1 MTNTVTK
8 IADEQWEAQLPV
20 PVGYRLLVALPDID
34 DHYEGTSL
42 LKTDTEKH
50 REYIMSIMGVV
61 IDMGADAYSDKE
73 RFPEGPWCKVGDYV
87 MFRMNTGTRFKV
99 NGKEF
104 RLMND
109 DSVEA
114 VIPDP
119 RGIMTVQEQSMPF
132 QKVEFEFPD
141 EKEEESTE
149 IEVEPSSAEEI
160 KKPAR
165 AKAEEADSLEI
176 EVVDDTPKADRGRK
190 PSEPPEDVTEEELED
205 YSEKVQKRI
214 KHFSKGYH
222 DERREKERAIR
233 EREELERF
241 AKQLVEENNKLKG
254 DVTKN
259 QTALVEQAKKNA
271 EAESDAA
278 KQAYK
283 AAYESGDSDAVLSAQ
298 DKLTAAKIKAD
309 RLANFKIPTL
319 QETEVPVPSKTESA
333 PQTGHD
339 PRAEEWK
346 TQNPWFN
353 VDDEMTSLALG
364 LHNKLIK
371 EGVSP
376 QSDEYYERIDSR
388 MRQVFP
394 DSFEDADQQ
403 TEVTPKRSANVVAPA
418 TRSTAPK
425 KVKLSQ
431 TQIALSRR
439 LGLTPEQYARQVALD
454 MRKQNG

>member
-1 MTNTVTK
+1 
-8 IADEQWEAQLPV
+8 
-20 PVGYRLLVALPDID
+20 
-34 DHYEGTSL
+34 
-42 LKTDTEKH
+42 
-50 REYIMSIMGVV
+50 
-61 IDMGADAYSDKE
+61 
-73 RFPEGPWCKVGDYV
+73 
-87 MFRMNTGTRFKV
+87 
-99 NGKEF
+99 
-104 RLMND
+104 
-109 DSVEA
+109 
-114 VIPDP
+114 
-119 RGIMTVQEQSMPF
+119 MPF

-222 DERREKERAIR
+222 DERREKEKAIR

-259 QTALVEQAKKNA
+259 QTALIEQAKKNA

-283 AAYESGDSDAVLSAQ
+283 TAYESGDPDAVLSAQ
-298 DKLTAAKIKAD
+298 EKLTAAKIKAD
-309 RLANFKIPTL
+309 RLANFKIPAL
-319 QETEVPVPSKTESA
+319 QETQVPVPSRTESA

-346 TQNPWFN
+346 AQNPWFN

-364 LHNKLIK
+364 LHTKLIK

-394 DSFEDADQQ
+394 DNFEDADQQ
-403 TEVTPKRSANVVAPA
+403 TEVTPRRSANVVAPA

-431 TQIALSRR
+431 TQVALSKR
-439 LGLTPEQYARQVALD
+439 LGLTPEQYARQVAID

>member
-1 MTNTVTK
+1 
-8 IADEQWEAQLPV
+8 
-20 PVGYRLLVALPDID
+20 
-34 DHYEGTSL
+34 
-42 LKTDTEKH
+42 
-50 REYIMSIMGVV
+50 
-61 IDMGADAYSDKE
+61 
-73 RFPEGPWCKVGDYV
+73 
-87 MFRMNTGTRFKV
+87 
-99 NGKEF
+99 
-104 RLMND
+104 
-109 DSVEA
+109 
-114 VIPDP
+114 
-119 RGIMTVQEQSMPF
+119 MPF

-222 DERREKERAIR
+222 DERREKEKAIR

-259 QTALVEQAKKNA
+259 QTALIEQAKKNA
-271 EAESDAA
+271 ESESDVA

-283 AAYESGDSDAVLSAQ
+283 TAYESGDPDAVISAQ
-298 DKLTAAKIKAD
+298 EKLTAAKIKAD

-319 QETEVPVPSKTESA
+319 HETEVPVPSKTESA
-333 PQTGHD
+333 PQAGHD

-439 LGLTPEQYARQVALD
+439 LGLTPEQYARQVAID